1 MVFASAAENFAG
13 VVDANHCYDIYR
25 KDLRDGTI
33 ELVSKNLSGY
43 AGNGDSVKPQI
54 SADGRYVVFES
65 DATNLAIG
73 DNSLTTDVYR
83 KDMVTGEIVRLSST
97 VEGGDGVSGGKALS
111 PTMTA
116 DGRDRG
122 VRQFQPLDAG
132 RYRERSRH
140 LLDQHPAESQ
150 RVRRQGAAIL
160 RGDFDVGQARRR
172 RSRGATGRRA
182 RSRRGRRTGRLRHAY
197 ASGGTKKA
205 TVSVTE
211 GGQTLTAT
219 YSIDLARVR
228 WPAS

>member
-54 SADGRYVVFES
+54 SAEGRYVVFES
-65 DATNLAIG
+65 DATNLAVG

-116 DGRDRG
+116 DGDIVVFDSFSRLTPDDTGNDRDIYWTNTLLKANAFA
-122 VRQFQPLDAG
+122 VKAQQFFA
-132 RYRERSRH
+132 
-140 LLDQHPAESQ
+140 AE
-150 RVRRQGAAIL
+150 
-160 RGDFDVGQARRR
+160 FDVGQA
-172 RSRGATGRRA
+172 SSATIAWAMGQTSTVTPEA
-182 RSRRGRRTGRLRHAY
+182 GSVFFSHAY

-211 GGQTLTAT
+211 GGRPGSRLLR
-219 YSIDLARVR
+219 SIWR
-228 WPAS
+228 PAS